1 MAKDDEVTTIGEA
14 YKIIMGE
21 GRFSLKEMEA
31 ARDFLKE
38 MNDLEKD
45 INLISAQQVLQA
57 KDLLEVTKSQANV
70 RSKIKELRKEAA
82 ELSTKEDFIS
92 KAKLEIVNKEIA
104 QLNTISSKRTAIN
117 RKNERSLRLARE
129 QVAAAEKLAGDLD
142 KQADRLG
149 KIETIYGRIIKAKPR
164 SEAKDFV
171 AALAKAAEAYS
182 KVDFLEMVKETSA
195 ENIALQLLTG
205 MQGITYTDVFQGL
218 GQFVNN
224 MDTFFASMVRGGI
237 PAASELKNIFQTIV
251 DPIEM
256 ASGRLQYIDSE
267 FASNLMLKNLGI
279 GGEEANKAL
288 VALKENVALLRNSF
302 IAGSREATMI
312 TAHIG
317 SLTAGL
323 AKLGVTEE
331 NTAQMFDFL
340 IEGLKQTP
348 MVASESVRSLANIAH
363 SLDVNVGQSF
373 QDFLATQS
381 TLAQFG
387 DRNIEVFGGLL
398 AQATATGVAVTDL
411 AGVADRLDTF
421 QGAARAA
428 QGFNA
433 ILGDTVLSVTDLVHA
448 DPEEKILLL
457 QQALDRSGI
466 SFDTAHRRIRT
477 MLADLLGMS
486 VADASKMFGNQ
497 EDYFTLK
504 SSVDDSALSMK
515 DLDER
520 VLSTMTNAERMTR
533 SLSSLGVAAAQALER
548 GAANANKAAEQQLT
562 LVASLGQNVDR
573 AEEILYGFYETMLRV
588 SQGEAFATRGAEIA
602 RGVAGYSQMV
612 ALVVNAMGQGPA
624 AARALQFMEKKMG
637 VDFMGYSGGNVTVGP
652 DGKIGSGAARK
663 KKAAPPAGAPVRVTP
678 LVPGG
683 KFPGVDD
690 MLKGAGIDPETF
702 AAPKT
707 SSVINIHNHVHD
719 KSGTRTV
726 TTRHDLADALA
737 SSARLKPEPEKINQ
751 GGRLTQG
758 ATSIG

>member
-548 GAANANKAAEQQLT
+548 GA
-562 LVASLGQNVDR
+562 
-573 AEEILYGFYETMLRV
+573 
-588 SQGEAFATRGAEIA
+588 EIA

-663 KKAAPPAGAPVRVTP
+663 KKAAPPAGAPARVTP

-690 MLKGAGIDPETF
+690 LLKGAGIDPETF

>member
-21 GRFSLKEMEA
+21 GRFSLKEMKA

-82 ELSTKEDFIS
+82 ELSTKEDFVS

-302 IAGSREATMI
+302 IAGSKEATMI

-398 AQATATGVAVTDL
+398 TQATATGVAVTDL

-612 ALVVNAMGQGPA
+612 ALVVNALGQGPA
-624 AARALQFMEKKMG
+624 AARALHFMEKQLG

-652 DGKIGSGAARK
+652 DGKIGRGAARK
-663 KKAAPPAGAPVRVTP
+663 KKAAPPKAEAPAPVTP

-683 KFPGVDD
+683 EFPSVDEI
-690 MLKGAGIDPETF
+690 LKGAGIDPENF
-702 AAPKT
+702 AAPKAA
-707 SSVINIHNHVHD
+707 SVIIHNHVHD
-719 KSGTRTV
+719 RSGTRTV

-751 GGRLTQG
+751 GGRLEQG
-758 ATSIG
+758 STLIG